1 MMIMLFA
8 HRNPPQNTS
17 VVMMKMVALLSS
29 RRDPEWWLPS
39 GQSGKQT
46 DIVSLSLL
54 LVLDNVYLSSSLLLL
69 YSYKI

>member
-1 MMIMLFA
+1 
-8 HRNPPQNTS
+8 
-17 VVMMKMVALLSS
+17 MMKMVALLSS

-46 DIVSLSLL
+46 DIVASLSLL
-54 LVLDNVYLSSSLLLL
+54 LVLDNVYLSSLLLL